1 MKTFEDYSQEPDNL
15 NAGPMTKPAVQN
27 LHNLTD
33 YLPLLTSNGISLGNI
48 YLWPL
53 CQLIQHKKDIFFPG
67 TNSSFW

>member
-33 YLPLLTSNGISLGNI
+33 YLL
-48 YLWPL
+48 
-53 CQLIQHKKDIFFPG
+53 
-67 TNSSFW
+67 